1 MNTSNSS
8 DVFKQ
13 IHIDVAR
20 NATDDFNLFHDRNRW
35 LRINHNPFKG
45 PIALG
50 FQVESLIEHK
60 IFLHRQLHNENALIS
75 DNNLHYSNYQF
86 SFANAVKPGQAVSVE
101 IKKSQFTEDPETTLS
116 NRIIVKSG
124 GALAMLGYKK
134 ESKFALFLTNPHIP
148 QFGVPNQHPDRSF
161 IAGSDFFLKRKY
173 ITTSNAKNFLCGS
186 LVDQDT
192 FFDPFKNKAV
202 FPEIFPCSLISSA
215 LLEKAV
221 IEKHDFERN
230 PLVYISHKISIDRHY
245 LAQLK
250 SGDALYIL
258 IRQIPQE
265 SDKDGIG
272 STIDSPYHYECY
284 GLLEDKT
291 ILFRALISLAPLDK
305 ILNSLKHAEFK
316 IFNRLS

>member
-1 MNTSNSS
+1 MKS
-8 DVFKQ
+8 DSTDIFNQ

-50 FQVESLIEHK
+50 FQLESLIEHK
-60 IFLHRQLHNENALIS
+60 IFLHRQHHNENALIS
-75 DNNLHYSNYQF
+75 DKNLRFSNYQF
-86 SFANAVKPGQAVSVE
+86 SFVNAVKPGQVVSID
-101 IKKSQFTEDPETTLS
+101 IKKSQLKEDPETILS
-116 NRIIVKSG
+116 NRITVKSG
-124 GALAMLGYKK
+124 DALALLGYKK
-134 ESKFALFLTNPHIP
+134 ESKFALFLTNPDIP
-148 QFGVPNQHPDRSF
+148 QFGLPHQHPDRSF
-161 IAGSDFFLKRKY
+161 ISGSSFFLKRKF

-186 LVDQDT
+186 LVDQDA

-230 PLVYISHKISIDRHY
+230 PLVYMSHQISIDRTY

-258 IRQIPQE
+258 IKQIPPE
-265 SDKDGIG
+265 SRKEGIG
-272 STIDSPYHYECY
+272 RGIESPYHYECY
-284 GLLEDKT
+284 GLMEDKT
-291 ILFRALISLAPLDK
+291 ILYRALISLAPLEK
-305 ILNSLKHAEFK
+305 ILNSLKK
-316 IFNRLS
+316 

>member
-1 MNTSNSS
+1 MNTSKSS
-8 DVFKQ
+8 DIFHQ

-60 IFLHRQLHNENALIS
+60 VFLHRQSNNEHALIH
-75 DNNLHYSNYQF
+75 DQNLHYSNYQF
-86 SFANAVKPGQAVSVE
+86 SFVNAVKPGQEVSIE
-101 IKKSQFTEDPETTLS
+101 IKTSQFNEDPETILS
-116 NRIIVKSG
+116 NRIAVKAN
-124 GALAMLGYKK
+124 GALALLGYKK
-134 ESKFALFLTNPHIP
+134 ESKFALFLTNPDIP
-148 QFGVPNQHPDRSF
+148 QFGALNQHPDRSF
-161 IAGSDFFLKRKY
+161 ISGSHFFLKRKF
-173 ITTSNAKNFLCGS
+173 ISISNAKNFLCGS
-186 LVDQDT
+186 LVDQDA

-202 FPEIFPCSLISSA
+202 YPEIFPCSLISSA

-230 PLVYISHKISIDRHY
+230 PLVYMSHKISIDRIT

-258 IRQIPQE
+258 IKQIPPE
-265 SDKDGIG
+265 AKHEGIG
-272 STIDSPYHYECY
+272 HAIESPYNYECY
-284 GLLEDKT
+284 GLMEDKT
-291 ILFRALISLAPLDK
+291 ILYRALISLAPLEQ
-305 ILNSLKHAEFK
+305 ILNSVKQ
-316 IFNRLS
+316 